1 VISPDLV
8 DDAIKQAQFERIG
21 YLAYI
26 IYFAYLL
33 GIYDVNMGKIQ
44 VSFIFTT
51 VLSLTAFVYSG
62 RKFCNFLLAAYQ
74 FYGTLHLIG
83 QQIRQRETIIQRK
96 TVEVK
101 VEQTPVCSTSVST
114 NDEEQQ
120 TEPEPTTSTIV
131 LQTSQITQP
140 PQSQDR
146 CLNNRS
152 KKVNQAT

>member
-1 VISPDLV
+1 MISPDLV
-8 DDAIKQAQFERIG
+8 DDAIKQIQFERIG
-21 YLAYI
+21 YFAYI
-26 IYFAYLL
+26 IYYAYLL
-33 GIYDVNMGKIQ
+33 GIYDISFGKIQ
-44 VSFIFTT
+44 MSFIFTT
-51 VLSLTAFVYSG
+51 ILWLSAFVYSG

-101 VEQTPVCSTSVST
+101 VEQTPVCSTAVST

-140 PQSQDR
+140 AQLQER
-146 CLNNRS
+146 GLNNRS
-152 KKVNQAT
+152 KKVTQAN